1 MIASTQIARLAPG
14 SRRYSVIGSSAGLCS
29 PCVILERVCDLI
41 HIVWARQSVAAQAEV
56 DGDQEQNIG
65 GFSKL
70 RFQVIKKPHFSIGG
84 IWFALHQAER
94 LLEISCVHRGRRIMY
109 R

>member
-1 MIASTQIARLAPG
+1 MVREAQLGNSAPWKQRFRAFMIASTQIARLAPG

-29 PCVILERVCDLI
+29 PCVILERVRDLI

-70 RFQVIKKPHFSIGG
+70 RFQ
-84 IWFALHQAER
+84 A
-94 LLEISCVHRGRRIMY
+94 
-109 R
+109 

>member
-1 MIASTQIARLAPG
+1 MVREAQLGNSAPWKQRFRAAHDCEHANRALGDGG

-70 RFQVIKKPHFSIGG
+70 RFQG
-84 IWFALHQAER
+84 
-94 LLEISCVHRGRRIMY
+94 
-109 R
+109 